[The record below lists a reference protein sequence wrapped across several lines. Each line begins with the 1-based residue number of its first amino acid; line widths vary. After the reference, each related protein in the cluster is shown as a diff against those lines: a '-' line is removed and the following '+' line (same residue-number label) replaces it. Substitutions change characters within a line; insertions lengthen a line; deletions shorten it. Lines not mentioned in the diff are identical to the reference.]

1 MTSED
6 EWLPPAGP
14 RAKSPRLPR
23 WLVTDQLPRI
33 RRRDSGTTLPDSAA
47 ARVIAVLMTAA
58 PDADHPGLTEVAA
71 ATDPASLADFTWAIF
86 EAWGAGGYPAKC
98 GWVLDSLARTGDD
111 ETVRRLVPFITAWPG
126 KSASARAAAGLN
138 VLAAIGG
145 DIALMH
151 LHSIA
156 ESSRFEGL
164 RTRAREK
171 VEEIARALN
180 LSDEE
185 LADRIVPSF
194 GLSAAGTATVNY
206 GRRQFDI
213 GLDHE
218 LRPRVSTEGTR
229 LRTLP
234 KPAAADDPELAPAAY
249 RSFRDLAKELKTV
262 TAEQVRRFESAMLDG
277 RRWRASAH
285 RTLVVEHPVLGQLA
299 RRLVWAVFDADGT
312 ATGSFRIDADG
323 TLADTADEPFE
334 LPEDALVGVAH
345 PLHLGDAV
353 TRWQQVFSDYELLQP
368 FEQLDRG
375 VYRFTPAEAAADELA
390 RFADR
395 TVPTRRL
402 YGLRQRGWELSYG
415 DISRPFGV
423 LTRVRITLD
432 PGLRGGYHYE
442 AEEQHIVSVRINS
455 SRFGVLDALAASEL
469 LRQLER
475 LAA

>member
-6 EWLPPAGP
+6 EWLRPAGP
-14 RAKSPRLPR
+14 RAKPPRLPR
-23 WLVTDQLPRI
+23 WLAVDQLPRI
-33 RRRDSGTTLPDSAA
+33 RRRDGGAALPDSAA
-47 ARVIAVLMTAA
+47 TRVIAMLMTAA
-58 PDADHPGLTEVAA
+58 PDDSHPGLAAVAE
-71 ATDPASLADFTWAIF
+71 ATDPASLAEFTWAIF
-86 EAWGAGGYPAKC
+86 EAWQAAGYPAKC
-98 GWVLDSLARTGDD
+98 GWVLDALARTGNDD
-111 ETVRRLVPFITAWPG
+111 TVRRLVPFITAWPG

-145 DIALMH
+145 ETALMH

-171 VEEIARALN
+171 VEEYARALH
-180 LSDEE
+180 LSEAE
-185 LADRIVPSF
+185 LADRIVPRL
-194 GLSAAGTATVNY
+194 GLSAEGTTTVNY

-213 GLDHE
+213 GPDHE
-218 LRPRVSTEGTR
+218 LRPRISTRGAR

-234 KPAAADDPELAPAAY
+234 KPAAGDDPELAPAAY
-249 RSFRDLAKELKTV
+249 RSFRDFAKELKTV
-262 TAEQVRRFESAMLDG
+262 TSDQIRRFESAMLDG

-285 RTLVVEHPVLGQLA
+285 RSLVVEHPVLGQLA

-312 ATGSFRIDADG
+312 STGSFRVDNDG
-323 TLADTADEPFE
+323 TLADAADEPFE
-334 LPEDALVGVAH
+334 LPGDALVGVAH

-353 TRWQQVFSDYELLQP
+353 ARWREVFADYELLQP
-368 FEQLDRG
+368 FEQLDRA
-375 VYRFTPAEAAADELA
+375 VYRLTPAEAASDELS

-395 TVPTRRL
+395 MVPTRRL
-402 YGLRQRGWELSYG
+402 YGLRQRGWELSHG

-423 LTRVRITLD
+423 LMRVRITLD
-432 PGLRGGYHYE
+432 PGLRGGYRYE
-442 AEEQHIVSVRINS
+442 AEEQRIVAVRINS